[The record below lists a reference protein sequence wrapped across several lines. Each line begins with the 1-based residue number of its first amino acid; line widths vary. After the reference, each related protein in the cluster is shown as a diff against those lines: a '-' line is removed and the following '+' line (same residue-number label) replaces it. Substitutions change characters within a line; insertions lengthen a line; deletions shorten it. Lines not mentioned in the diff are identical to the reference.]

1 MYGTQKANF
10 GGTGR
15 IRAIGFSI
23 GSKGYVGREEHI
35 AKIALNNSQK
45 I

>member
-1 MYGTQKANF
+1 MGHRKQILAEQ
-10 GGTGR
+10 
-15 IRAIGFSI
+15 A
-23 GSKGYVGREEHI
+23 GSEPLASALAAKDVGREEHI